1 MVRGDITLDQ
11 LIRFQDRLDVFFD
24 KEIERIKM
32 LLDETFDLE
41 EGRQ

>member
-24 KEIERIKM
+24 KEIERIEM

-41 EGRQ
+41 EGR

>member
-11 LIRFQDRLDVFFD
+11 LIRFQDRLDVFLD
-24 KEIERIKM
+24 KEIERVEM

-41 EGRQ
+41 KGR